1 MAYWIRRSFT
11 SPGLTQIPP
20 GPHLGKL
27 QGKYGGG
34 TVMLCIDVS
43 GSMDGRP
50 LGEAVR
56 GARTF
61 VVEAVEARYKVGVM
75 LWNDGVVDFQE
86 PADEPSR
93 R

>member
-1 MAYWIRRSFT
+1 MASWIRRSFT

-50 LGEAVR
+50 LTEAVR

-61 VVEAVEARYKVGVM
+61 VVEA
-75 LWNDGVVDFQE
+75 
-86 PADEPSR
+86 
-93 R
+93 